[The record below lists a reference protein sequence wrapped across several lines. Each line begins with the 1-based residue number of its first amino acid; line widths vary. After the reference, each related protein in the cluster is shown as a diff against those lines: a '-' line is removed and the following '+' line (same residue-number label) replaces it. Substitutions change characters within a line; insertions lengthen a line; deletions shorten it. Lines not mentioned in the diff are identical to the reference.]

1 MSPRFLR
8 HSVRAVLVSA
18 FLLASAS
25 PSFAPHVAQLQ
36 INPEQANAGQEVTV
50 FGPRGYG
57 RSNPVEIRFGTVDGP
72 VLGTF
77 QPNEELYAMWG
88 PGTVRLP
95 DDLKPG
101 VYDLFATQ
109 TLAPAETHIRGVP
122 ARGQITILGPGG
134 PPVLSEAPAPAF
146 DEQPAVRLLEDESVS
161 NGTVLLV
168 ALGVAGA
175 GLFVAGMAAAISS
188 RRRQSNPSAQTVSG
202 K

>member
-1 MSPRFLR
+1 MFPRLVR
-8 HSVRAVLVSA
+8 HGVRAVLVAA

-57 RSNPVEIRFGTVDGP
+57 RSNPVEIRFGKVDGP

-95 DDLKPG
+95 EDLKPG

-109 TLAPAETHIRGVP
+109 RLAPAETHIRGVP
-122 ARGQITILGPGG
+122 ARGQIRVLGPGG
-134 PPVLSEAPAPAF
+134 PPVLGEAPAPGF
-146 DEQPAVRLLEDESVS
+146 GEQPIVGLLEEKPVS
-161 NGTVLLV
+161 NGAILLV

-175 GLFVAGMAAAISS
+175 GLFVAGAGAAISS
-188 RRRQSNPSAQTVSG
+188 RRRQSAQPVAG

>member
-1 MSPRFLR
+1 MSPRLVR
-8 HSVRAVLVSA
+8 YGVRAVLVAA
-18 FLLASAS
+18 FLFASAS

-36 INPEQANAGQEVTV
+36 INPEQVKAGQEVTV

-57 RSNPVEIRFGTVDGP
+57 RTNPVEIRFGKVDGP

-95 DDLKPG
+95 EDLKPG

-109 TLAPAETHIRGVP
+109 RLAPAETHIRGVP
-122 ARGQITILGPGG
+122 ARGQIRVLGPGG
-134 PPVLSEAPAPAF
+134 PPVLGEAPAPGF
-146 DEQPAVRLLEDESVS
+146 GEQPTVGLLEEKPVS
-161 NGTVLLV
+161 NGAILLV

-175 GLFVAGMAAAISS
+175 GLFVAGLAAAVSS
-188 RRRQSNPSAQTVSG
+188 RRRQSAQPVAG

>member
-1 MSPRFLR
+1 MSPRLIR
-8 HSVRAVLVSA
+8 HGLRAVLVAA
-18 FLLASAS
+18 FLFASAS

-36 INPEQANAGQEVTV
+36 INPEQAKAGQEVTV

-57 RSNPVEIRFGTVDGP
+57 RSNPVEIRFGKVDGT

-88 PGTVRLP
+88 PGAVRLP
-95 DDLKPG
+95 EDLKPG

-109 TLAPAETHIRGVP
+109 RLAPNETHIRGVP
-122 ARGQITILGPGG
+122 ARGQVTVLGPGG
-134 PPVLSEAPAPAF
+134 PPVLGEAPAPGF
-146 DEQPAVRLLEDESVS
+146 GEQPTVGLLEQKPVS
-161 NGTVLLV
+161 NGAILLV

-175 GLFVAGMAAAISS
+175 GLFVAGIGAAISS
-188 RRRQSNPSAQTVSG
+188 RRRQSPQPVAG

>member
-1 MSPRFLR
+1 MSPPFLR

-18 FLLASAS
+18 LLLASAT

-57 RSNPVEIRFGTVDGP
+57 RSNPVEIRFGKVDGP

-88 PGTVRLP
+88 PGAVRLR
-95 DDLKPG
+95 DDLEPG

-109 TLAPAETHIRGVP
+109 RLAPAETHIRGVP

-134 PPVLSEAPAPAF
+134 PPVLSEAPAF
-146 DEQPAVRLLEDESVS
+146 DEQPTVGLLEEESVS
-161 NGTVLLV
+161 NGAVLLV

-175 GLFVAGMAAAISS
+175 GLFVAGVAAAISS
-188 RRRQSNPSAQTVSG
+188 RRRQSDPSAQTVSG